1 MLCVLRGGTK
11 ADYGICCRPH
21 LDRRHARGTQ
31 PVVRRPISDGASG
44 TAPYL
49 DDSARKALETL
60 LMAGKSQPRQ
70 RLKHNTQT
78 QIARALVNAFLSL
91 ALTRPTLLLIE
102 DLHWIDSESRHF
114 LKLLARANPRQ
125 PLCIL
130 LTGRPESSSLAA
142 EIAESVIH
150 LQPLSRSHMEALGR
164 QLWDQNRPST
174 VLTRAIDR
182 AEGVPF
188 ILEELLRSADA
199 TDAPH
204 GQSLPQSV
212 ESVIRARLQR
222 LSPRVKTFAQVL
234 SLLGEEVEIH
244 LATAV
249 LNSPQV
255 LRLVDPKRP
264 HVPVAVRPTIA
275 IDQFPFASRPL

>member
-1 MLCVLRGGTK
+1 
-11 ADYGICCRPH
+11 
-21 LDRRHARGTQ
+21 
-31 PVVRRPISDGASG
+31 
-44 TAPYL
+44 
-49 DDSARKALETL
+49 
-60 LMAGKSQPRQ
+60 
-70 RLKHNTQT
+70 
-78 QIARALVNAFLSL
+78 
-91 ALTRPTLLLIE
+91 LLIE

-142 EIAESVIH
+142 EIVESVIH

-204 GQSLPQSV
+204 GQSLSQSV
-212 ESVIRARLQR
+212 ESVIHARLQR

-249 LNSPQV
+249 LG
-255 LRLVDPKRP
+255 VDVGELLSALFELER
-264 HVPVAVRPTIA
+264 
-275 IDQFPFASRPL
+275 FAALGTLQSSN